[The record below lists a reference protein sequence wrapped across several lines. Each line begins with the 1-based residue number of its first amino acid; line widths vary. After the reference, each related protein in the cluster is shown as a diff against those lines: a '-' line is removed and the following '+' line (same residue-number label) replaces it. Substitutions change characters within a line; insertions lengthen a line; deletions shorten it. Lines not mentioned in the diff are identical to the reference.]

1 MGKPWL
7 HECVCGTRPVLG
19 VDAKTGLFVPKY
31 VVECPKCGLRLNL
44 HDKAEDAAN
53 EWNIRMI
60 RAMR

>member
-7 HECVCGTRPVLG
+7 HECVCGTKPVLG
-19 VDAKTGLFVPKY
+19 VDAEKGLFVPKY
-31 VVECPKCGLRLNL
+31 VVECPRCGLRLNL

>member
-7 HECVCGTRPVLG
+7 HECVCGTKPVLG
-19 VDAKTGLFVPKY
+19 VDAEKGLFVPKY
-31 VVECPKCGLRLNL
+31 VVECPRCGLRLNL

-53 EWNIRMI
+53 EWNIKMI

>member
-1 MGKPWL
+1 MVKPWL

-31 VVECPKCGLRLNL
+31 VVECPKGGLRLTL

>member
-19 VDAKTGLFVPKY
+19 VDAKTGLCVPKY